1 MDGDARLATR
11 VPGDACRTE
20 SSLLLCGSRHPSNG
34 RSHGTGSGPVSCALC
49 GLRGTG
55 AEHPEQAREL
65 RLNPF
70 LSHRGDRPRQ
80 LDLWACRASW
90 RCGARDI
97 TQHGRGCV
105 HGAGRCAGAGPDVGY
120 AWLAGGG
127 LISVQRTPAHSHPL
141 GAAAN
146 TPQGSHSGSAGSAS
160 QSRAPFGRDSHL
172 SARLSNVVRET
183 IASEKS
189 AKTGEHRTK
198 LRFCQSPAAP
208 GAPMRPTR
216 GACHKLRFR
225 CTCFLPLH

>member
-11 VPGDACRTE
+11 VPGDAGRTE
-20 SSLLLCGSRHPSNG
+20 SSLLLCGSRHPRNG
-34 RSHGTGSGPVSCALC
+34 RSHGTGSGSVSCALC

-127 LISVQRTPAHSHPL
+127 LVSVQQTPAHSHPL

-146 TPQGSHSGSAGSAS
+146 TPQGSHSGSAEFRFAISRSVWQGQPFISETIECCSRNHS
-160 QSRAPFGRDSHL
+160 QRQNRAP
-172 SARLSNVVRET
+172 A
-183 IASEKS
+183 
-189 AKTGEHRTK
+189 
-198 LRFCQSPAAP
+198 SPASTPPHRGTLARSSSNQGRKTLAIMLDCSREL
-208 GAPMRPTR
+208 GAGSTR
-216 GACHKLRFR
+216 
-225 CTCFLPLH
+225 